1 MELSSCL
8 HVGPLENPDIFF
20 GEVEMTGIR
29 NFHPLFVILF
39 CTVMTA
45 ACGTALPDDTD
56 SIVTYPEVEAMQDE
70 VETTIDEVEAIPI
83 DAIDL
88 LGTWELV
95 SFEGGI
101 RDERVGG
108 GIEILCDYYSNTY
121 QPVLTGEDTFIHL
134 AEMTT
139 MSNPEFGDIPED
151 MILAFNPYVGA
162 TGIFVFSF
170 GFDNGYHSNRALE
183 ELQIQF
189 MASELVPG
197 LVSAMMGGFND
208 NEVLGEVRSM
218 APGGGKN
225 VFRVTGKFVS
235 PDRMEGEWSL
245 EETTSL
251 PGNPA
256 PECTSAAQGFGTWV
270 AEKR

>member
-1 MELSSCL
+1 MSGTRS
-8 HVGPLENPDIFF
+8 
-20 GEVEMTGIR
+20 
-29 NFHPLFVILF
+29 FHTLFVILF

-45 ACGTALPDDTD
+45 ACGTELPDDTD
-56 SIVTYPEVEAMQDE
+56 SIVTHPEVEEIQDE
-70 VETTIDEVEAIPI
+70 LEAMIDEVEAIPI
-83 DAIDL
+83 DAIDH
-88 LGTWELV
+88 LGVWEVV

-108 GIEILCDYYSNTY
+108 GIEILCDYYSITY

-134 AEMTT
+134 AEMTM
-139 MSNPEFGDIPED
+139 MSNPDFGDIPED
-151 MILAFNPYVGA
+151 MILTFNPYVGA
-162 TGIFVFSF
+162 TGIFIFSF
-170 GFDNGYHSNRALE
+170 EFDNGYHSNRALE
-183 ELQIQF
+183 DLQVQF

-208 NEVLGEVRSM
+208 KEVLGEVRSM
-218 APGGGKN
+218 APGGGEN
-225 VFRVTGKFVS
+225 IFQVTGKFVS
-235 PDRMEGEWSL
+235 PDYMEGEWSF

-256 PECTSAAQGFGTWV
+256 PECTSAAQGYGTWA